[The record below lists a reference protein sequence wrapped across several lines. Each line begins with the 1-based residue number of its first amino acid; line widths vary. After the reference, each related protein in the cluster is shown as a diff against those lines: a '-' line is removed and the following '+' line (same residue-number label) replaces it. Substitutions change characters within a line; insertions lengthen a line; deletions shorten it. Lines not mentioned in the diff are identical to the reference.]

1 MPSSAKPRPWR
12 IMPPAELSVVGL
24 RFLDGR
30 LRTAVQAAAAV
41 DDSTDDSL
49 RGLYISDEQALSLA
63 GGAATPD
70 AEARIAVAGE
80 RLGVDALDLAV
91 LTVCAAPELHPRY
104 GFLYAYLQDDVTRRL
119 ASPRLVADLL
129 EGEGTERADVLSCF
143 GVSARLS
150 RIGALRLL
158 APDGA
163 VALADRPVKVADRL
177 AAFLLGAGGGLAEAG
192 APAALRRVEPRPSVS
207 GRHEVVEEVARLLEV
222 DSRLTLMVCG
232 PDAAAIVA
240 AAAALDRAGAMS
252 DATLAAALEQR
263 LLCVSGLDELA
274 PTDRARLLAAID
286 ETEKR

>member
-1 MPSSAKPRPWR
+1 MPSSAKPTPWR
-12 IMPPAELSVVGL
+12 AMPSAELSVVGL

-41 DDSTDDSL
+41 DDSTEDSL

-129 EGEGTERADVLSCF
+129 EGEGTDRADVLSCF
-143 GVSARLS
+143 GVSARLT

-158 APDGA
+158 APDGP

-177 AAFLLGAGGGLAEAG
+177 AAFLLGAGGGPGQAG
-192 APAALRRVEPRPSVS
+192 APAALRRVDPQPALA
-207 GRHEVVEEVARLLEV
+207 GRHDVVEEVTRLLRG
-222 DSRLTLMVCG
+222 DSRLALMVC
-232 PDAAAIVA
+232 
-240 AAAALDRAGAMS
+240 
-252 DATLAAALEQR
+252 
-263 LLCVSGLDELA
+263 
-274 PTDRARLLAAID
+274 
-286 ETEKR
+286 